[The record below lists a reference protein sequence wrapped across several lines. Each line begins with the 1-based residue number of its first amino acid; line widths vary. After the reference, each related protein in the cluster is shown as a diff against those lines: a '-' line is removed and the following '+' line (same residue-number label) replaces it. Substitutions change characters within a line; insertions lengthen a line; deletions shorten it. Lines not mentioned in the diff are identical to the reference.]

1 MLSFATIA
9 NLATIILCAAV
20 LIQSVRMM
28 RSLKVV
34 QPSALAEMVAALDNS
49 TREAQAVLADLR
61 RTLAD
66 CSGTARVLT
75 EGKAISDELTVMIGI
90 ANASADRMAD
100 TAEAARRRQTDERQ
114 TDERGDPYGTGR
126 GSGHDGDNWS

>member
-1 MLSFATIA
+1 
-9 NLATIILCAAV
+9 V

-34 QPSALAEMVAALDNS
+34 QPSALAEMVTALDNS
-49 TREAQAVLADLR
+49 TREAQTVLAELR

-66 CSGTARVLT
+66 CSGTARVVAD
-75 EGKAISDELTVMIGI
+75 GKAICDELTVMIGI

-100 TAEAARRRQTDERQ
+100 AAEAARRRQNDEQ
-114 TDERGDPYGTGR
+114 GDPYGAGRTG
-126 GSGHDGDNWS
+126 GHDGDNWS

>member
-61 RTLAD
+61 RTLAE

-90 ANASADRMAD
+90 ADASADRM
-100 TAEAARRRQTDERQ
+100 TEAANAARNQPAAGESAAVRDEVRAAPRV
-114 TDERGDPYGTGR
+114 EEKL
-126 GSGHDGDNWS
+126 WA